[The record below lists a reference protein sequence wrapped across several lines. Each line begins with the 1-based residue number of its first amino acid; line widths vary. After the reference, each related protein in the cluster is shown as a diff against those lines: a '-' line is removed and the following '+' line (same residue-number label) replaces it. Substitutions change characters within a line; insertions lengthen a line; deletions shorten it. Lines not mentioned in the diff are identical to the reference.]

1 MKKFAEFSTSN
12 FQREIAKGKVVLLF
26 SASWCPDC
34 RFLDMF
40 LSEIVS
46 EFTEYQFCYIDIDGA
61 TDLAKKMN
69 ILGIPSFVAYQD
81 GQEIGRLVSKDRK
94 TKEEVVSFLKSLG

>member
-1 MKKFAEFSTSN
+1 MKKFAEFSTSD

-40 LSEIVS
+40 LPEIVS
-46 EFTEYQFCYIDIDGA
+46 EFTEYQFCYIDIDGG
-61 TDLAKKMN
+61 TDLAKKN
-69 ILGIPSFVAYQD
+69 EYFGD
-81 GQEIGRLVSKDRK
+81 SKFRCLPRW
-94 TKEEVVSFLKSLG
+94 SRNW